1 MIAAALTGATTR
13 ADLLTYTAFTGPIDS
28 GAPGPGGSYTLGGVT
43 TPFSS
48 SAVFTFTAFADS
60 TQVVSGT
67 DSLTGVPL
75 FYNLVGSI
83 AITMVDGPTT
93 RHFTAG
99 TQTVGP
105 GTYQLA
111 AASGNNADEGFSVI
125 GFLGVDTAN
134 TSPTTPTTAPGA
146 TTLADGAAFYSNMA
160 SPGVFDPGGGIM
172 IVASSWQI
180 TSGGESGTLQFNK
193 AGSDPLFTIAAAPV
207 PELDPGGLGAA
218 LALVAGV
225 IGLVER
231 RRSPDPD

>member
-1 MIAAALTGATTR
+1 MIAAAFTGATTR

-67 DSLTGVPL
+67 DSVTGVPF

-93 RHFTAG
+93 RHFNAG
-99 TQTVGP
+99 TQTVGA
-105 GTYQLA
+105 GTYQPA
-111 AASGNNADEGFSVI
+111 AASGNNADEGFSII
-125 GFLGVDTAN
+125 GFLGVDTTN

-146 TTLADGAAFYSNMA
+146 TILASGTAFYDNLT
-160 SPGVFDPGGGIM
+160 SPGVFDPGTGFMVI
-172 IVASSWQI
+172 ASSWQI
-180 TSGGESGTLQFNK
+180 TSGTESGTLTFNK
-193 AGSDPLFTIAAAPV
+193 GGSDPLFTIAAAPV
-207 PELDPGGLGAA
+207 PELDPAGLGAA
-218 LALVAGV
+218 LAVVAAAG
-225 IGLVER
+225 GLFER